1 VPDIVSSLF
10 SFSDIAIPPS
20 IMVLSVGTSYC
31 YNNGINVRRE
41 VKMKPIKIENEE
53 IRKVIISGEDYIQID
68 DRKFLL
74 FEVDQIKEPNVY
86 EVTDLDEESQLRKAL
101 EEDNPI
107 LS

>member
-1 VPDIVSSLF
+1 VIELHNV
-10 SFSDIAIPPS
+10 I
-20 IMVLSVGTSYC
+20 IMVIY
-31 YNNGINVRRE
+31 VRRE
-41 VKMKPIKIENEE
+41 VNMKPVKVENEE
-53 IRKVIISGEDYIQID
+53 IRKVIFSGEDYIQID

-107 LS
+107 LSEEEINKMLGI

>member
-1 VPDIVSSLF
+1 
-10 SFSDIAIPPS
+10 
-20 IMVLSVGTSYC
+20 MVIY
-31 YNNGINVRRE
+31 VRRE
-41 VKMKPIKIENEE
+41 VKMKPIKVENEE

-86 EVTDLDEESQLRKAL
+86 EVTDLDEECQLRKAL

-107 LS
+107 LSEEEINKMLGI

>member
-1 VPDIVSSLF
+1 
-10 SFSDIAIPPS
+10 
-20 IMVLSVGTSYC
+20 
-31 YNNGINVRRE
+31 
-41 VKMKPIKIENEE
+41 MKPVKVENEE

-74 FEVDQIKEPNVY
+74 FEVEQIKEPNVY

-107 LS
+107 LSEEEINKMLGI